1 MHLRRALRPSLLRH
15 LLPLAPLSLVLHAA
29 IGLAAFAQAPTS
41 QDGPLQP
48 STDTPRVRLIGN
60 DDILK
65 MAHAGLGDDLILQT
79 IQLKPGHYDTTP
91 DDLIA
96 LKTAGLSDRVISA
109 MVAHGTPAAHDAD
122 RPTLR
127 PFAASNPADS
137 ARTPAGRQPA
147 TLPPG
152 VDEIGVY
159 YKLPAGKT
167 PSSTT
172 QPGLITHQAADAN
185 AQWTELLTERVVF
198 KSGGAAKSILTHGI
212 ISKDMNGHVDGPRST
227 LVLPTGVELLIYAP
241 LGTDAAEY
249 DLIRFRDKKDAREFR
264 TLTGGVFHSESGAA
278 RDEIEFH
285 PVKIAPQLYTFTIP
299 VDIEKGEYGVLPP
312 GSANQRGFADTG
324 KIFTFSISE

>member
-1 MHLRRALRPSLLRH
+1 MHLRRALRHSLLRH
-15 LLPLAPLSLVLHAA
+15 LLPLAPLFLVLLAA
-29 IGLAAFAQAPTS
+29 IGPAAFAQAPSS

-65 MAHAGLGDDLILQT
+65 MAHAGLGEDLILQT
-79 IQLKPGHYDTTP
+79 IQLKPGHYDTNP

-109 MVAHGTPAAHDAD
+109 MVAHGAPAAHDAD

-127 PFAASNPADS
+127 PFADS
-137 ARTPAGRQPA
+137 ARTPAGRQPS

-167 PSSTT
+167 TPSSAAA
-172 QPGLITHQAADAN
+172 PGLITHQAADAN
-185 AQWTELLTERVVF
+185 AEWTELRTERVVF

-227 LVLPTGVELLIYAP
+227 LVLPTGVDILIYAP

-249 DLIRFRDKKDAREFR
+249 DLIRFRDKKDSREFR

-285 PVKIAPQLYTFTIP
+285 PVKTAPQLYTFTIP
-299 VDIEKGEYGVLPP
+299 IDIEKGEYGILPP
-312 GSANQRGFADTG
+312 GAANQRGFADTG